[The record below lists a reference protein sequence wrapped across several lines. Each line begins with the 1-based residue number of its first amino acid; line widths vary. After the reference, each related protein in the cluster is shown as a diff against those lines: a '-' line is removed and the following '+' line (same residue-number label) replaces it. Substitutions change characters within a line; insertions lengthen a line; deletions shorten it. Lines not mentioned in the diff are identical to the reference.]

1 MTLKRIVSLLLA
13 LVMCLG
19 MCFALAS
26 CGEEAE
32 TGNKNQTA
40 PRDPNDV
47 KMENAFAFVIR
58 DLEINMEGNN
68 AKLKVLELY
77 VAEKDG
83 KYMGGG
89 TGKITVNSA
98 GENVS
103 LDASLVYDDGK
114 LFASVS
120 AAMNGEKQSM
130 HFALDGEE
138 FISFAIDSTGVNLEE
153 IMAEV
158 NNQLTSNKEDLEAW
172 VSEELLPSL
181 GDISSLLPTDEE
193 IEAAYA
199 YVMAIADKFISKKEA
214 GANVE
219 ITLDLTTL
227 KSWVASLKTAKVA
240 ELIDDILGDN
250 TYATIKEAV
259 PGLLSFTI
267 GEVIAEFEKNGGSVQ
282 DLIDAINALFVIF
295 DAPEGFDLDAA
306 FKEAMPEFE
315 GTLVDYIKSPEI
327 SSMCLNTF
335 LIMAFSTEDHVM
347 TAEEL
352 QEMISGVF
360 AELESKTFVEMT
372 GMSEDDFA
380 SVSAAVDMVSQMI
393 NCKVVANKTTG
404 ELVSIEYNVSVPGEV
419 AASANLKVTKTATGA
434 KASFDVKMAGE
445 TIAKGTAEAVVG
457 GDGYYNKLTL
467 ANGKKY
473 LGYIDGFSIDSIDAA
488 LMAGLYDAQDS
499 TAIYGEDGE
508 KIGIVIST
516 EYNGTYTVY
525 YADVMAAMVAES
537 EGMGMYN
544 VVYVADREYT
554 HTEGGYYD
562 ELGNYIEGV
571 EVTETYATT
580 VSAQFV
586 VDMKTGLL
594 VQMY

>member
-1 MTLKRIVSLLLA
+1 MRIPDT
-13 LVMCLG
+13 M
-19 MCFALAS
+19 
-26 CGEEAE
+26 
-32 TGNKNQTA
+32 
-40 PRDPNDV
+40 
-47 KMENAFAFVIR
+47 VI
-58 DLEINMEGNN
+58 
-68 AKLKVLELY
+68 
-77 VAEKDG
+77 
-83 KYMGGG
+83 
-89 TGKITVNSA
+89 
-98 GENVS
+98 
-103 LDASLVYDDGK
+103 
-114 LFASVS
+114 
-120 AAMNGEKQSM
+120 
-130 HFALDGEE
+130 
-138 FISFAIDSTGVNLEE
+138 
-153 IMAEV
+153 
-158 NNQLTSNKEDLEAW
+158 
-172 VSEELLPSL
+172 
-181 GDISSLLPTDEE
+181 
-193 IEAAYA
+193 
-199 YVMAIADKFISKKEA
+199 
-214 GANVE
+214 
-219 ITLDLTTL
+219 
-227 KSWVASLKTAKVA
+227 
-240 ELIDDILGDN
+240 
-250 TYATIKEAV
+250 
-259 PGLLSFTI
+259 
-267 GEVIAEFEKNGGSVQ
+267 
-282 DLIDAINALFVIF
+282 
-295 DAPEGFDLDAA
+295 
-306 FKEAMPEFE
+306 
-315 GTLVDYIKSPEI
+315 
-327 SSMCLNTF
+327 
-335 LIMAFSTEDHVM
+335 STEDHVM

-352 QEMISGVF
+352 QAMIGGVF

-404 ELVSIEYNVSVPGEV
+404 ELVSIEYNVNVPGDV
-419 AASANLKVTKTATGA
+419 AASANLKVTKTSTGA

-473 LGYIDGFSIDSIDAA
+473 LGYIAGFSIDSIDAA

-508 KIGIVIST
+508 KIGIIIST

-525 YADVMAAMVAES
+525 YADVMASMVAES

-562 ELGNYIEGV
+562 ELGNYIEGE

>member
-98 GENVS
+98 GENVA

-114 LFASVS
+114 LYASVS

-130 HFALDGEE
+130 HLALDGEE

-158 NNQLTSNKEDLEAW
+158 NNQLTSNKADLEAW

-352 QEMISGVF
+352 QEMINGVF

-372 GMSEDDFA
+372 GMSEDDLA

-393 NCKVVANKTTG
+393 GCKVVANKTTG
-404 ELVSIEYNVSVPGEV
+404 ELVSIEYNVSVPGDV

-488 LMAGLYDAQDS
+488 LMAGLYDAQDA

-544 VVYVADREYT
+544 VVYVADRERTY
-554 HTEGGYYD
+554 TEGGYYD
-562 ELGNYIEGV
+562 ELGNYIEGK